1 MRKFFFIAWWS
12 LLGSAAV
19 IAFLRYMHPATFSR
33 AVLPAVLCLAF
44 ISLIFAIAN
53 KRYE

>member
-1 MRKFFFIAWWS
+1 MRRIFFILWWS

-19 IAFLRYMHPATFSR
+19 IFFLRYMHPAIFSR
-33 AVLPAVLCLAF
+33 SVIPVVLGLAF
-44 ISLIFAIAN
+44 VSVAFAIAN